1 MVLQPV
7 EFAVERTIAL
17 GIGNELAPVL
27 VYGTSAVN
35 LVLGLFLLLQIRVMA
50 VGVLMLLS
58 VIGYTFALTTL
69 QMELWLD
76 LFGSIAKNIPIA
88 VSILVMLA
96 IERQR

>member
-7 EFAVERTIAL
+7 EVAVERTVAL

-27 VYGTSAVN
+27 VYGTSALN
-35 LVLGLFLLLQIRVMA
+35 LVLGLFLLFQIRVMA

-58 VIGYTFALTTL
+58 VIGYTFVLTVL
-69 QMELWLD
+69 QSGLWLD
-76 LFGSIAKNIPIA
+76 LYGSVAKNVPIA

-96 IERQR
+96 IERRR

>member
-1 MVLQPV
+1 MLQPV
-7 EFAVERTIAL
+7 EIAVERTLAL

-27 VYGTSAVN
+27 VYGTSVLN
-35 LVLGLFLLLQIRVMA
+35 LVLGLLLLLQIRVMT
-50 VGVLMLLS
+50 VGILMLLS
-58 VIGYTFALTTL
+58 VIGYTLVLTALQL
-69 QMELWLD
+69 ELWLD